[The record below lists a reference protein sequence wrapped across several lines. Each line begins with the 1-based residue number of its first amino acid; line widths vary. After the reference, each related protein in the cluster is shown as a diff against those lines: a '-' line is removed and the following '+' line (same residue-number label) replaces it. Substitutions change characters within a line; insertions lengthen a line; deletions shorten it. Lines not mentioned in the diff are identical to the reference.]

1 MSRGT
6 PESDRL
12 YRAFAYEAFT
22 LFGRL
27 SQNLSANTLNTFRR
41 SLPRYIA
48 ITVWALPISLAATL
62 RIDLSF
68 SSSPYLDVSVQEVP
82 SVYLCIHYTVTELF
96 SAGLPHSEIC
106 GSMDICSS
114 PQLFAAYHVFHRLS
128 VPRHPPCALFCLI
141 SPDRA
146 YSVTPCLSL
155 QVSLDFPF

>member
-6 PESDRL
+6 PESDRPCHV
-12 YRAFAYEAFT
+12 FAYEAFT

-27 SQNLSANTLNTFRR
+27 SQNLSANTPDTFRR

-96 SAGLPHSEIC
+96 SAGLPHSDIH
-106 GSMDICSS
+106 GS
-114 PQLFAAYHVFHRLS
+114 
-128 VPRHPPCALFCLI
+128 
-141 SPDRA
+141 
-146 YSVTPCLSL
+146 
-155 QVSLDFPF
+155 